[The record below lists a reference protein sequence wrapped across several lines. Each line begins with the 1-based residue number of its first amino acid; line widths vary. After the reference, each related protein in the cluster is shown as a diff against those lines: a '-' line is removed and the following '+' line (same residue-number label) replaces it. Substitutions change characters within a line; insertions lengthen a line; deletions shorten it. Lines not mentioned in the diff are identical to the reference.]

1 MEEADDVRYRY
12 KLLVRNMASAQNS
25 VVGIKESMFEHTK
38 LLWILLPLLFY
49 TTLTQFHDSW
59 EGDMWAFPDHDW
71 LLHHDWVHMV
81 DEMLGPSD
89 DEGYL
94 LAHFYNDSETPRH
107 GPSSHASNIR
117 HVLESHWETTLLTWA
132 LHLNFFLPVAIFVR
146 YLFFY
151 TRQSLFSIFLLM
163 WFFMFSTAAQCVAVA
178 LRLGVIIY
186 TSSGW
191 AWCGL
196 TVNAALLSMEA
207 LAYIELY
214 RLRALAM
221 FMNKQHANLP
231 EQHQQSIN
239 EMLRDGDEPKD
250 DEYVF
255 GFVDKIIHILSAAKH
270 SILDDST
277 ARRYNLPKEKMQ

>member
-1 MEEADDVRYRY
+1 
-12 KLLVRNMASAQNS
+12 
-25 VVGIKESMFEHTK
+25 
-38 LLWILLPLLFY
+38 
-49 TTLTQFHDSW
+49 
-59 EGDMWAFPDHDW
+59 MWAFPDHDW
-71 LLHHDWVHMV
+71 LLHHDWVDMV

-94 LAHFYNDSETPRH
+94 LGHFYNDSEPRRHH
-107 GPSSHASNIR
+107 GPEHPSHALHIQ
-117 HVLESHWETTLLTWA
+117 HVLESRWETTLLTWA

-163 WFFMFSTAAQCVAVA
+163 WFFMFSTFAQCGAVA

-191 AWCGL
+191 AWLGL
-196 TVNAALLSMEA
+196 FINGTLLCMEA
-207 LAYIELY
+207 LAFIELY

-239 EMLRDGDEPKD
+239 EMLRDGDDDKD

-255 GFVDKIIHILSAAKH
+255 GFVDKIIHILSAAKNN
-270 SILDDST
+270 IIRDST
-277 ARRYNLPKEKMQ
+277 ARRYNLPKEKML